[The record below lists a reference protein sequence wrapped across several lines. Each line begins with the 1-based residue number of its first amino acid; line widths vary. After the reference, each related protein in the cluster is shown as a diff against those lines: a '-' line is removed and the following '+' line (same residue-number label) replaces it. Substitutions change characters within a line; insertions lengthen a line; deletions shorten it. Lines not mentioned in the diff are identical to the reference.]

1 MAGKYVKVCTK
12 CNESKP
18 HTDFYKSGERNG
30 KQRTKSYCK
39 VCAIKIN
46 KHYVEQNPYNWITKR
61 YNVSLEIAKD
71 LYMRSMKTCDICG
84 VEWNGTK
91 ERLCID
97 HDHATGKVR
106 GVLCKHCNHI
116 LGHSRD
122 SVTILKS
129 AVEYLERN

>member
-18 HTDFYKSGERNG
+18 HTDFYKRGERNN

-46 KHYVEQNPYNWITKR
+46 KYYVEQNPYNWITKR

-84 VEWNGTK
+84 VEWDGTK

-97 HDHATGKVR
+97 HDHTTGKVR
-106 GVLCKHCNHI
+106 GVLCKHCNHV
-116 LGHSRD
+116 LGHSKD